1 MQCARKSV
9 GAVEGGLGSHYHINL
24 TLYTRFVSSLRNN
37 KMSWSCIFLMSIAI
51 RNFGHPRQIGL
62 CSKGHDIFAHGRGF
76 GNNL

>member
-37 KMSWSCIFLMSIAI
+37 KTSWSCIFLMSLAI
-51 RNFGHPRQIGL
+51 LNFDQRFQTL
-62 CSKGHDIFAHGRGF
+62 
-76 GNNL
+76 